1 MLKGTMG
8 DTLRS
13 QTISTKLQQI
23 AQQAADYPDTVFTT
37 LAHRIDIPFLREAY
51 RLTNKKGAP
60 GVDRISAKE
69 YAENLEQNLLALHTR
84 LKEGRYSAPPVMRVW
99 IKKEDGKERPI
110 GIPAFEDKIVQRAV
124 EMLLSPIYEQM
135 FYDFSMGFRKG
146 RSQHQAIHK
155 LREQCR
161 NQNINWIIS
170 ADITGL
176 FDNINKEM
184 LKGLI
189 RLKINDGGIIRLIG
203 KWLNAG
209 VMEDDRTTYP
219 DKGTPQ
225 GGVVSPILS
234 NIFLH
239 YVLDDWFVKTVV
251 PRMKGRCFIIRYAD
265 DFIIGCEK
273 ETDAHRIM
281 QVLPKRFDSFD
292 LCLHPKKTV
301 LIPFS
306 KPPATVRKDKTNGN
320 FDFLGFTFYWAKSLK
335 GFWVIKKKT
344 AGKRVNRFMKML
356 WQWCKAYRHDPIK
369 EQYAI
374 LCSKLRG
381 FYQYYGV
388 RSNYKAL
395 ETVFEYSEKAWRFWL
410 SRRSHK
416 GIVWYE
422 ELRSKYPFPKP
433 RIVHNI

>member
-1 MLKGTMG
+1 MLK
-8 DTLRS
+8 D
-13 QTISTKLQQI
+13 
-23 AQQAADYPDTVFTT
+23 
-37 LAHRIDIPFLREAY
+37 
-51 RLTNKKGAP
+51 
-60 GVDRISAKE
+60 
-69 YAENLEQNLLALHTR
+69 
-84 LKEGRYSAPPVMRVW
+84 
-99 IKKEDGKERPI
+99 
-110 GIPAFEDKIVQRAV
+110 
-124 EMLLSPIYEQM
+124 
-135 FYDFSMGFRKG
+135 
-146 RSQHQAIHK
+146 
-155 LREQCR
+155 
-161 NQNINWIIS
+161 
-170 ADITGL
+170 
-176 FDNINKEM
+176 
-184 LKGLI
+184 LI

-301 LIPFS
+301 LLPFS
-306 KPPATVRKDKTNGN
+306 KPFASVRKDKTNGN

-335 GFWVIKKKT
+335 GYWVIKKKT

-356 WQWCKAYRHDPIK
+356 WQWCKAYRHDPIN

-395 ETVFEYSEKAWRFWL
+395 ETIFEYLEKAWRFWL